1 VVAVGALAGA
11 AALVAGF
18 KKAGAYSTGVV
29 ADTASG
35 MGSGDPSYPYDPAG
49 DIHRHPLRNHS
60 ARADNQAPV
69 AVIEEE
75 HNASDDV

>member
-1 VVAVGALAGA
+1 MAVGALAGA

-18 KKAGAYSTGVV
+18 KQAGALVTGVV

-49 DIHRHPLRNHS
+49 DARRPQS
-60 ARADNQAPV
+60 ALNRRATNEAPV
-69 AVIEEE
+69 AVIQEDE
-75 HNASDDV
+75 HDSDEV